1 MNRKERRAAAKR
13 SHAAGAAPPS
23 ADAAGLFAEAV
34 RQHQLGRMFDAE
46 ALCRA
51 VLSREARHAGALH
64 LLGVI
69 AMQRGLFEEAAG
81 HFGKAAEIRPDIA
94 IGHHSLGN
102 ALAAAGRPDAAAVA
116 IERALALAPDF
127 AEAHKDLGL
136 ALMAQGRFK
145 EASKSFARALQL
157 VPELAENAAD
167 TVATLL
173 AVNPAL
179 REGVA
184 RAAAAWPDHLT
195 IEQMLGAPGLAAL
208 ADDAMLLAVLK
219 GTTVRDVALERF
231 LTVDPSRGAQAGWR
245 PARRQALE
253 FLCALARQCFNNEY
267 VFAES
272 PDETDLAERQ
282 RASLIEA
289 LEQGTAIA
297 PVRLVAL
304 ASYRPL
310 ASLPDARRLL
320 DRALAR
326 AAGRTA
332 DPADSRNR

>member
-13 SHAAGAAPPS
+13 SHGAGAAPPS
-23 ADAAGLFAEAV
+23 ADAAGLFAEAL

-179 REGVA
+179 RDGVA

-195 IEQMLGAPGLAAL
+195 IDQMLGAPGLAAL

-231 LTVDPSRGAQAGWR
+231 LTSIRAAVLKQAAAAARRRAGVSLRAGAAMLQQRIRLCRKSRRDRSRRAAAGLADRGAGPGRGHRAGSVLSRWQAIVR
-245 PARRQALE
+245 CRRCRTRGGFSTALGQPRWTN
-253 FLCALARQCFNNEY
+253 C
-267 VFAES
+267 
-272 PDETDLAERQ
+272 
-282 RASLIEA
+282 
-289 LEQGTAIA
+289 
-297 PVRLVAL
+297 
-304 ASYRPL
+304 
-310 ASLPDARRLL
+310 
-320 DRALAR
+320 
-326 AAGRTA
+326 
-332 DPADSRNR
+332 